1 MSLSGLFRGPPPD
14 SEEEVE
20 DEAKRAQDTLVFA
33 ACVVGLIDGTD
44 RLKTREGHCWKALHD
59 NGKRRSTRSATVVER
74 SGAVGVAI
82 LVLDWAVCMNEAKQ
96 EFPPFIFPSFF
107 SVYSKI
113 ILEVSR
119 FLAPP

>member
-44 RLKTREGHCWKALHD
+44 LFLGPPPDSEVEDEAKRSQDTLVFATCVGLTDGTDRLKTREEH
-59 NGKRRSTRSATVVER
+59 
-74 SGAVGVAI
+74 
-82 LVLDWAVCMNEAKQ
+82 
-96 EFPPFIFPSFF
+96 
-107 SVYSKI
+107 
-113 ILEVSR
+113 
-119 FLAPP
+119 